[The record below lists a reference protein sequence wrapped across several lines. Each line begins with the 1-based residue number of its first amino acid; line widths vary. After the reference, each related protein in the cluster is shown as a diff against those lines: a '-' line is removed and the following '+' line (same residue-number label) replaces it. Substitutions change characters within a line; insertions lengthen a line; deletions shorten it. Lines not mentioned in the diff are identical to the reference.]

1 MSHMDT
7 VQSVKFTRMRRGTF
21 LNLKM
26 AQDQQDG
33 CASLATSSLQELDAS
48 VSGLSEESISFPIRD
63 TPAIGRAKKSRC
75 RGKNRWG

>member
-1 MSHMDT
+1 MRSFTLLNFKMD
-7 VQSVKFTRMRRGTF
+7 
-21 LNLKM
+21 
-26 AQDQQDG
+26 QDQDMDQDG

-63 TPAIGRAKKSRC
+63 PPAIGRAIKSRS